1 MFSSYKLR
9 YKECI
14 RMLNGL
20 EKTLEQKIPDKNRRW
35 DFSEENETYH
45 VTAASLTAWPVMNEG
60 VPEF

>member
-1 MFSSYKLR
+1 MP
-9 YKECI
+9 
-14 RMLNGL
+14 NGL
-20 EKTLEQKIPDKNRRW
+20 EKTLEQKIPDKDRRW